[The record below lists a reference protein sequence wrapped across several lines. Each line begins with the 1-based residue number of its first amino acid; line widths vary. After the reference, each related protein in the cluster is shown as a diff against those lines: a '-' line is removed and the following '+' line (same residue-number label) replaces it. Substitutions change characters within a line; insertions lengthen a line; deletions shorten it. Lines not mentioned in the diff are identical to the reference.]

1 MTQLITSPTLAV
13 RPIAGLR
20 FTSTFTLRALVTLSP
35 ELSLSYPPG
44 YAFGGV
50 RSSGRG
56 GSRIPADFRAE
67 LSFMLVSNDVT
78 DVTESRG

>member
-13 RPIAGLR
+13 RPTPGLR
-20 FTSTFTLRALVTLSP
+20 FTLTVTLRVLVTLSP
-35 ELSLSYPPG
+35 ELSLSYPSEC
-44 YAFGGV
+44 AFVGV
-50 RSSGRG
+50 RSNGRG